1 MCELVGENVRAL
13 SVAMSGK
20 KRRAESVEA
29 ASSAVK
35 KRAVTAK
42 IVEKWKTDHDRE
54 LDTLTWLTYKMADRN
69 HVDSMSCSVCTC
81 FRAKIQGMR
90 NFSQAFIE
98 GTQNLRASSFKDQ
111 AASEMHK
118 RLWMLL
124 KKEQSTDVCQYA
136 LIDMYMYKIHQVL
149 EKTLLL

>member
-13 SVAMSGK
+13 SVAMSGT
-20 KRRAESVEA
+20 KRRADSVEA

-42 IVEKWKTDHDRE
+42 TVEKWKTDHDRE
-54 LDTLTWLTYKMADRN
+54 LDTLTWLTYKVADRN

-98 GTQNLRASSFKDQ
+98 GTQNL
-111 AASEMHK
+111 
-118 RLWMLL
+118 
-124 KKEQSTDVCQYA
+124 
-136 LIDMYMYKIHQVL
+136 
-149 EKTLLL
+149 

>member
-20 KRRAESVEA
+20 KRRAKSVEA

-54 LDTLTWLTYKMADRN
+54 LDTLT
-69 HVDSMSCSVCTC
+69 
-81 FRAKIQGMR
+81 
-90 NFSQAFIE
+90 
-98 GTQNLRASSFKDQ
+98 
-111 AASEMHK
+111 
-118 RLWMLL
+118 
-124 KKEQSTDVCQYA
+124 
-136 LIDMYMYKIHQVL
+136 
-149 EKTLLL
+149 